1 MRIHK
6 QSIYLILIILL
17 FSQGVLAVES
27 KTEEP
32 LVTMMLF
39 ETDLREALNEI
50 SLQTG
55 VVIIPDQTVGGVV
68 TADLQEVPLKKAL
81 DIILAG
87 GGYTFRRLEDYYLVG
102 LPNPKSLTFSKLSE
116 LEIINLL
123 HITVDEVLNL
133 LPPYLRSYVQASRE
147 RNIITVNAPPA
158 ETEKIIQFIE
168 ELDKPQKQV
177 EVKVII
183 TELDSKKV
191 RELGLNLLN
200 HAQDGAANKAVSYD
214 MENNLLVLEADFHG
228 QLISKLKLLEEKQ
241 QAKIEA
247 DPRILVA
254 DGESANLFIGGQQVI
269 LMKADDGDVDRIE
282 EIDVGVGLQ
291 LTADILGEN
300 QIRLKLAPE
309 ISHFMGQVRD
319 SIVIKENVVSTTL
332 QMKSGQTVALAGM
345 TMRDESTYESKI
357 PGLGDIPLIRWL
369 FKNQVKS
376 ESDKELMIFVTPVVK

>member
-254 DGESANLFIGGQQVI
+254 DGESANLFIGEQQVI